1 MRVQLDHARND
12 ANRRAVRSTPSQR
25 FRDPEIQRFRDSE
38 IEVAEMSPD
47 TFTMVDAD
55 GHVLETAEL
64 DLAPEVMKAF
74 MDAIRIENGAIP
86 GDDPIPMESAGDAE
100 KMMRPGGS
108 QPGPRLVDMDADGID
123 QAVLYPTSPGL
134 VWVEDPTVFHTMAQE
149 YNRWLKTYC
158 DEDSTRLHGV
168 GLVALQDPG
177 LAIKE
182 MERCV
187 EDLDFKAVMIR
198 PAPYIGNK
206 KLNDPVYDPFWDA
219 AAQLGCPIAVHPFSF
234 DDMPWNV
241 VTRLGLQDD
250 AMGRP
255 DKGLALRQGLGNAL
269 DVMVAM
275 GWFTAGG
282 VCERFPSLTVVFL
295 EGSGGWCAPMLER
308 FDHHLDVFGSR
319 YQTTPASEIFK
330 RQCYISFDP
339 DEEALA
345 YTANSKYVG
354 ADRIVW
360 ASDYPHPDAKIPGI
374 VAELE
379 EAAEDLDD
387 DQRRL
392 IFGDNAKRL
401 YSL

>member
-1 MRVQLDHARND
+1 
-12 ANRRAVRSTPSQR
+12 
-25 FRDPEIQRFRDSE
+25 
-38 IEVAEMSPD
+38 
-47 TFTMVDAD
+47 MVDAD

-64 DLAPEVMKAF
+64 ELPDAVMAEF
-74 MDAIRIENGAIP
+74 MRAIRLDRGLPEDNP
-86 GDDPIPMESAGDAE
+86 FPMESAGDPEA
-100 KMMRPGGS
+100 MMRPGAS
-108 QPGPRLVDMDADGID
+108 KPEPRLVDMDVDGID
-123 QAVLYPTSPGL
+123 IAVLYPTSPGL
-134 VWVEDPTVFHTMAQE
+134 VWIPDPETFHVMAQE
-149 YNRWLKTYC
+149 YNRWLHGYC
-158 DEDSTRLHGV
+158 SADADRLVGV
-168 GLVALQDPG
+168 GLVALQDPA

-187 EDLDFKAVMIR
+187 TELDFKAVMIR
-198 PAPYIGNK
+198 PAPYIDDK

-219 AAQLGCPIAVHPFSF
+219 AAELGCPVALHPFSF

-250 AMGRP
+250 AAGRP
-255 DKGLALRQGLGNAL
+255 DKGLTLRQSLGNAL

-275 GWFTAGG
+275 GWFVAGG
-282 VCERFPSLTVVFL
+282 ICERFPKLTAVFL

-319 YQTTPASEIFK
+319 YQTTPPSELFK

-360 ASDYPHPDAKIPGI
+360 ASDYPHPDAKIPGL

-379 EAAEDLDD
+379 EATETLAEE
-387 DQRRL
+387 QRVL
-392 IFGDNAKRL
+392 IFGENAKRL

>member
-1 MRVQLDHARND
+1 
-12 ANRRAVRSTPSQR
+12 
-25 FRDPEIQRFRDSE
+25 
-38 IEVAEMSPD
+38 MSAD
-47 TFTMVDAD
+47 GVLMIDAD
-55 GHVLETAEL
+55 GHVYEQAEL
-64 DLAPEVMKAF
+64 DLPEDVAAAFQQAVRTDEMVFAGEDLAPA
-74 MDAIRIENGAIP
+74 
-86 GDDPIPMESAGDAE
+86 ESAGDPAS
-100 KMMRPGGS
+100 MQRPGAS
-108 QPGPRLVDMDADGID
+108 KPQPRLADMDVDGID
-123 QAVLYPTSPGL
+123 AAVLYPTSPGL
-134 VWVEDPTVFHTMAQE
+134 IWVEDSNIFQTMASE
-149 YNRWLKTYC
+149 YNRWLHSYC
-158 DEDSTRLHGV
+158 SGDPSRLYGV
-168 GLVALQDPG
+168 GLVALQDPA

-182 MERCV
+182 MERCMS
-187 EDLDFKAVMIR
+187 DLDFKAVMIR

-219 AAQLGCPIAVHPFSF
+219 AAELGCPVALHPFSF

-241 VTRLGLQDD
+241 VSRLGLQDD
-250 AMGRP
+250 SLGRP
-255 DKGLALRQGLGNAL
+255 DKGLLLRQALGNAL

-275 GWFTAGG
+275 GWFCAGG
-282 VCERFPSLTVVFL
+282 ICERFPKLNVVFL

-308 FDHHLDVFGSR
+308 FDHHLEVFGSR
-319 YQTTPASEIFK
+319 YQTTPPSEVFK

-360 ASDYPHPDAKIPGI
+360 ASDYPHPDAKIPGL
-374 VAELE
+374 VKELQ
-379 EAAEDLDD
+379 EATETLDD

>member
-1 MRVQLDHARND
+1 MTTDGMRM
-12 ANRRAVRSTPSQR
+12 
-25 FRDPEIQRFRDSE
+25 I
-38 IEVAEMSPD
+38 
-47 TFTMVDAD
+47 DAD
-55 GHVLETAEL
+55 GHVLERLDLPEAVTAAFMARILGDETPAAEDPAPTEASHAEL
-64 DLAPEVMKAF
+64 M
-74 MDAIRIENGAIP
+74 N
-86 GDDPIPMESAGDAE
+86 
-100 KMMRPGGS
+100 RPGAS
-108 QPGPRLVDMDADGID
+108 QPGPRLADMDADGID
-123 QAVLYPTSPGL
+123 VAVLYPTTPGL
-134 VWVEDPTVFHTMAQE
+134 AWVPEADVFHTMAQE
-149 YNRWLKTYC
+149 YNRWLHEYC
-158 DEDSTRLHGV
+158 LGDPARLYGV

-187 EDLDFKAVMIR
+187 QDLGFKAVMIR

-206 KLNDPVYDPFWDA
+206 KFNDPVYDPFWDA
-219 AAQLGCPIAVHPFSF
+219 AADLGCPIGVHPFSF
-234 DDMPWNV
+234 HDMPWNV

-250 AMGRP
+250 AEGHP

-275 GWFTAGG
+275 GWFVAGG
-282 VCERFPSLTVVFL
+282 ICERFPKLTVAFL

-308 FDHHLDVFGSR
+308 FDHHVQVFGSR
-319 YQTTPASEIFK
+319 YQTTPPSEIFK

-339 DEEALA
+339 DEESLA

-354 ADRIVW
+354 ADRIIW

-374 VAELE
+374 VHELE
-379 EAAEDLDD
+379 EATETLSD

-392 IFGDNAKRL
+392 IFGENAARL

>member
-1 MRVQLDHARND
+1 M
-12 ANRRAVRSTPSQR
+12 
-25 FRDPEIQRFRDSE
+25 DSSGKLQM
-38 IEVAEMSPD
+38 I
-47 TFTMVDAD
+47 DAD
-55 GHVLETAEL
+55 GHVLEQLQLSDEILQAYMSRVIGDATPP
-64 DLAPEVMKAF
+64 PE
-74 MDAIRIENGAIP
+74 
-86 GDDPIPMESAGDAE
+86 DPAPMESSHAE
-100 KMMRPGGS
+100 LMYRPGATE
-108 QPGPRLVDMDADGID
+108 PAPRLVDMDADGID
-123 QAVLYPTSPGL
+123 VAVLYPTLQGL
-134 VWVEDPTVFHTMAQE
+134 MWVPDPDVFHTTAQE
-149 YNRWLKTYC
+149 YNRWLHEYC
-158 DEDSTRLHGV
+158 SGDPARLYGV
-168 GLVALQDPG
+168 GLVALHDPA
-177 LAIKE
+177 LAVKE
-182 MERCV
+182 MERCLQ
-187 EDLDFKAVMIR
+187 DLDFKAVMIR
-198 PAPYIGNK
+198 PAPYIENK

-219 AAQLGCPIAVHPFSF
+219 AAQLGCPIGVHPFSF
-234 DDMPWNV
+234 ADMDWNV

-250 AMGRP
+250 SFGHA

-275 GWFTAGG
+275 GWFVAGG
-282 VCERFPSLTVVFL
+282 ICERFPDLTVVFL

-374 VAELE
+374 VHELE
-379 EAAEDLDD
+379 EATETLTD

-401 YSL
+401 YSI